1 MDDTL
6 IFGTNL
12 EQVEITKAFLSS
24 SFDMKDIGE
33 ANVILGIR
41 ILIEQESITLF
52 QSHYIEKVINKFNH
66 SDCIPASTPFDPKL

>member
-1 MDDTL
+1 MDGTL

-33 ANVILGIR
+33 ANIILGIG
-41 ILIEQESITLF
+41 ILREQKSITLLITL
-52 QSHYIEKVINKFNH
+52 Y
-66 SDCIPASTPFDPKL
+66 